1 MNDKSSIP
9 QFKIPEWLRPHVA
22 EVRTWGP
29 VGGEDTDCWVE
40 GCTRSPHLHGLCR
53 RHYFRAS
60 EKWKR
65 PRARKAERS
74 ER

>member
-1 MNDKSSIP
+1 MNDRSNIP

-29 VGGEDTDCWVE
+29 VDGDDTYCWVE